1 MVVAGVVLIAL
12 ALAVVVLAPRFL
24 TRSAWTIDRPRTALV
39 SWSLAVLL
47 GVVGFVAGI
56 ALVVLADRPITD
68 PSLLGG
74 SPAHGLNVGVALLA
88 VLAFV
93 IAVRVRPGPE
103 HEAVREAM
111 RSGAAPHREIDGTPV
126 AVVEADHHALACAVP
141 GRSGGVLV
149 STGLADRLRTD
160 ELEAVVAH
168 ERAHLTQRH
177 AIAVGIA
184 ESIERAVPW
193 IPAHAP
199 WRARRASW
207 WSSPP
212 TTRRPAA
219 SGGTPC
225 AEPCSWRTRRA
236 RSGRSAP
243 PGCRR
248 DRGDPRLRGSPEPVP
263 LSPCRR
269 RGIR

>member
-1 MVVAGVVLIAL
+1 VVVAGVVLIAL

-39 SWSLAVLL
+39 SWSVAVLL
-47 GVVGFVAGI
+47 GVVGFVAGV
-56 ALVVLADRPITD
+56 ALVVLANRPIAD
-68 PSLLGG
+68 PFGLDD
-74 SPAHGLNVGVALLA
+74 SPTHGLNLGVALLA

-126 AVVEADHHALACAVP
+126 AVVEAEHALACAVP

-177 AIAVGIA
+177 AVAVGVA

-193 IPAHAP
+193 IPGARAMA
-199 WRARRASW
+199 RSTRVLVEFAADDAAARRVGRDAL
-207 WSSPP
+207 
-212 TTRRPAA
+212 
-219 SGGTPC
+219 
-225 AEPCSWRTRRA
+225 RRA
-236 RSGRSAP
+236 VLVADGTSAL
-243 PGCRR
+243 GAIRAS
-248 DRGDPRLRGSPEPVP
+248 RLS
-263 LSPCRR
+263 
-269 RGIR
+269 

>member
-1 MVVAGVVLIAL
+1 VVVTGVVLIAL

-39 SWSLAVLL
+39 SWSVAVLL

-56 ALVVLADRPITD
+56 TLVVLANRPIID
-68 PSLLGG
+68 PFRLGD
-74 SPAHGLNVGVALLA
+74 SPTHGLNIGVALLA

-103 HEAVREAM
+103 HDALREAM

-126 AVVEADHHALACAVP
+126 AVVEAEHALACAVP

-177 AIAVGIA
+177 AIAVGVA

-193 IPAHAP
+193 IPGARAMA
-199 WRARRASW
+199 RSTRVLVEFAADDAAARRVGRDAL
-207 WSSPP
+207 
-212 TTRRPAA
+212 
-219 SGGTPC
+219 
-225 AEPCSWRTRRA
+225 RRA
-236 RSGRSAP
+236 VLVADGTSAL
-243 PGCRR
+243 GAIRAS
-248 DRGDPRLRGSPEPVP
+248 RLS
-263 LSPCRR
+263 
-269 RGIR
+269 

>member
-39 SWSLAVLL
+39 SWSVAVLL
-47 GVVGFVAGI
+47 GVVGFVAGV
-56 ALVVLADRPITD
+56 ALVALANRPVTD
-68 PSLLGG
+68 PFHLDD
-74 SPAHGLNVGVALLA
+74 SPTHGLNIGVALLA

-111 RSGAAPHREIDGTPV
+111 RSGTAPHREIDGTPV
-126 AVVEADHHALACAVP
+126 AVVEAEHALACAVP

-177 AIAVGIA
+177 AVAVGVA

-193 IPAHAP
+193 IPGARAMA
-199 WRARRASW
+199 RSTRVLVEFAADDAAARRVGRDAL
-207 WSSPP
+207 
-212 TTRRPAA
+212 
-219 SGGTPC
+219 
-225 AEPCSWRTRRA
+225 RRA
-236 RSGRSAP
+236 VLVADGTSAL
-243 PGCRR
+243 GAIRAS
-248 DRGDPRLRGSPEPVP
+248 RLS
-263 LSPCRR
+263 
-269 RGIR
+269 

>member
-1 MVVAGVVLIAL
+1 MVVTGVVLIAL
-12 ALAVVVLAPRFL
+12 ALAVVVLAPRVL
-24 TRSAWTIDRPRTALV
+24 TRSAWTGDRPRTARV
-39 SWSLAVLL
+39 WWSIAVLL
-47 GVVGFVAGI
+47 GVVGFVAGTT
-56 ALVVLADRPITD
+56 LVVLANRPIAD
-68 PSLLGG
+68 PFGLGD
-74 SPAHGLNVGVALLA
+74 SPTHGLNIGVALLA

-126 AVVEADHHALACAVP
+126 AVVEAEHALACAVP

-177 AIAVGIA
+177 AVAVGIA

-193 IPAHAP
+193 VPGARAMA
-199 WRARRASW
+199 RSTRVLVEFAADDAAARRVGRDAL
-207 WSSPP
+207 
-212 TTRRPAA
+212 
-219 SGGTPC
+219 
-225 AEPCSWRTRRA
+225 RRA
-236 RSGRSAP
+236 VLVADETGALAAIRAS
-243 PGCRR
+243 
-248 DRGDPRLRGSPEPVP
+248 RLS
-263 LSPCRR
+263 S
-269 RGIR
+269 

>member
-1 MVVAGVVLIAL
+1 MVVTGVVLIAL
-12 ALAVVVLAPRFL
+12 ALAVVVLAPRVL

-39 SWSLAVLL
+39 SWSVAVLL

-56 ALVVLADRPITD
+56 ALVALANRPITD
-68 PSLLGG
+68 PFRLGD
-74 SPAHGLNVGVALLA
+74 SPTHGLNIGVAVLA

-103 HEAVREAM
+103 HDAVREAM
-111 RSGAAPHREIDGTPV
+111 QSGAAPHREIDGTPV
-126 AVVEADHHALACAVP
+126 AVVEADHALACAVP

-177 AIAVGIA
+177 AVAVGIA

-193 IPAHAP
+193 IPGARAMA
-199 WRARRASW
+199 RSTRVLVEFAADDAAARRVGRDAL
-207 WSSPP
+207 
-212 TTRRPAA
+212 
-219 SGGTPC
+219 
-225 AEPCSWRTRRA
+225 RRA
-236 RSGRSAP
+236 VLVADGTSAL
-243 PGCRR
+243 GAIRAS
-248 DRGDPRLRGSPEPVP
+248 RLS
-263 LSPCRR
+263 
-269 RGIR
+269 

>member
-74 SPAHGLNVGVALLA
+74 SPTHGLNVGVALLA

-126 AVVEADHHALACAVP
+126 AVVEADHALACAVP

-193 IPAHAP
+193 IPGARAMA
-199 WRARRASW
+199 RSTRVLVEFAADDAAARRVGRDAL
-207 WSSPP
+207 
-212 TTRRPAA
+212 
-219 SGGTPC
+219 
-225 AEPCSWRTRRA
+225 RRA
-236 RSGRSAP
+236 VLVADETSAL
-243 PGCRR
+243 GAIRAS
-248 DRGDPRLRGSPEPVP
+248 RLS
-263 LSPCRR
+263 S
-269 RGIR
+269 